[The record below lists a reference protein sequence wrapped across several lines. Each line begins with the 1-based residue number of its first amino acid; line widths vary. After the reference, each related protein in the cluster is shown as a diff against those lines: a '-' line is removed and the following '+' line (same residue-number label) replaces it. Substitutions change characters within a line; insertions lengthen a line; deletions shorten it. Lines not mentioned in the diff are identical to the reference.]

1 MINMTR
7 LLEREDQLA
16 TLGELQ
22 GAVASGSGHA
32 VFVAG
37 EAGAG
42 KSALVQ
48 QFCDSAAA
56 SSRVMFGFCD
66 ALASPRP
73 LGPLVDIAP
82 SLGAD
87 VTELLKG
94 RRRHELFEATLAAL
108 SGHDQPSIVVFE
120 DLQWA
125 DQATLDLLR
134 FLGRRLSAAGTL
146 LVGTYRE
153 DEVGPEHLF
162 RVVLGDLASCAWVDR
177 MVVPPLSQA
186 AVASLSA
193 GSRIDPARLHRDTGG
208 NPFFVTEV
216 LSSGEPGV
224 PAAVADAVMSRASR
238 LSGLARFALEAAA
251 VIGSRVEPSLVLR
264 IGGVDALA
272 LDECVSAGMLSFNA
286 PFFVFRHELARQAIV
301 SATPPHRR
309 VSLHA
314 EVLGLLRGGAANP
327 DLLAGLADHAE
338 QAGDADAVLEYAPRA
353 AEVAS
358 GLQAHRQAETQY
370 ARALRFADAAP
381 LETRAM
387 LLERR
392 SYECYLIDHLA
403 DAIDATR
410 QALEIWRL
418 LDRPLKIGDNLRLLS
433 RIQWVCGQRADAEAA
448 GSEALAVLEPL
459 PPGPELAMAVS
470 NQAQLGMLAGDHDRA
485 VTWGERAIEMA
496 RELGEGR
503 VLANALN
510 NVGTSRLMRGD
521 LRGEELLLES
531 LRIAV
536 EDGFEDD
543 ASRAY
548 SNLAAAW
555 GNLSDFSRA
564 RKYLDEGLAYCNQH
578 DLYSAGLCIAAEQ
591 SLFLVNEGRWD
602 EAMTSATSLLEE
614 RKLARISKIELI
626 VVQARVRTRRGE
638 PGVWPLLDEA
648 LELAVPTEELQYLG
662 FVAAARAEARWLS
675 GETARVEAEVRA
687 TFEMAVSLND
697 SWYLGEL
704 AFWLWKA
711 GHLTEPPEG
720 AAPQFALQIAGDWN
734 AAAER
739 WAAMGFPYEAAQA
752 LADGDEAAVRR
763 GLAEFDRLGAR
774 PAAAEA
780 GRRLRAMG
788 VRGIPRGPRMSTK
801 ANAAGLTTREQ
812 EILQLVADG
821 LSNRDIAARLFL
833 SEKTVGHH
841 VSAILGKLDVPSRR
855 QAARYALMP
864 ETVQPTAARS

>member
-1 MINMTR
+1 MNMTQ
-7 LLEREDQLA
+7 LLEREAQLA
-16 TLGELQ
+16 TLAELQ
-22 GAVASGSGHA
+22 GEVAAGSGHA

-48 QFCDSAAA
+48 RFCDSAAA
-56 SSRVMFGFCD
+56 SSRILVGFCD
-66 ALASPRP
+66 PLASPRP

-82 SLGAD
+82 GLGAD
-87 VTELLKG
+87 VADLLKG
-94 RRRHELFEATLAAL
+94 RRRHELFEATLTAL
-108 SGHDQPSIVVFE
+108 AGHRQPSIVVFE

-134 FLGRRLSAAGTL
+134 FLGRRLPAAGTL

-153 DEVGPEHLF
+153 DEVGPDHLF

-177 MVVPPLSQA
+177 MVVPPLSAA

-193 GSRIDPARLHRDTGG
+193 GSAIDSAALHRDTGG

-216 LSSGEPGV
+216 LASGEPGV

-238 LSGLARFALEAAA
+238 LTGLARFALEAAA
-251 VIGSRVEPSLVLR
+251 VIGRRVEPSLLLR

-272 LDECVSAGMLSFNA
+272 LDECVSAGMLSFTP

-314 EVLGLLRGGAANP
+314 EVLGLLRGGALSP
-327 DLLAGLADHAE
+327 ELLARLADHAE
-338 QAGDADAVLEYAPRA
+338 EAGDPEAVLEYAPRA
-353 AEVAS
+353 AELAS

-370 ARALRFADAAP
+370 ARALRFADNAEV
-381 LETRAM
+381 ETRAI

-403 DAIDATR
+403 DAVDATR
-410 QALEIWRL
+410 QAIEIWRR
-418 LDRPLKIGDNLRLLS
+418 LDRPLKVGDNLRLLS
-433 RIQWVCGQRADAEAA
+433 RIQWVCGQGEEAESA
-448 GSEALAVLEPL
+448 GTEALAVLEPL

-470 NQAQLGMLAGDHDRA
+470 NQSQLGMLAGDHDRA
-485 VTWGERAIEMA
+485 ITWGERAIEMA
-496 RELGEGR
+496 RELGEER

-510 NVGTSRLMRGD
+510 NVGSSRLMRGD
-521 LRGEELLLES
+521 LGGEELLLES

-536 EDGFEDD
+536 ENGLEDD
-543 ASRAY
+543 AGRAY
-548 SNLAAAW
+548 SNLAASW
-555 GNLSDFSRA
+555 GMLSDFKRS

-578 DLYSAGLCIAAEQ
+578 DLYSAGLCIKAEQ
-591 SLFLVNEGRWD
+591 SFGLVNEGRWD

-626 VVQARVRTRRGE
+626 LVQARVRTRRGE
-638 PGVWPLLDEA
+638 PDVWPLLDEA
-648 LELAVPTEELQYLG
+648 LELAVPTAELQYLG
-662 FVAAARAEARWLS
+662 LVAAARAEARWLS

-687 TFEMAVSLND
+687 AFEMAVSLND
-697 SWYLGEL
+697 SWYMGEL

-711 GHLTEPPEG
+711 GHLVEPPAG
-720 AAPQFALQIAGDWN
+720 AAPQFALQIAGDWKG
-734 AAAER
+734 AAER
-739 WAAMGFPYEAAQA
+739 WAVIGFPYEAAQA
-752 LADGDEAAVRR
+752 LADGDEAAVRQA
-763 GLAEFDRLGAR
+763 LAEFDRLGAR

-780 GRRLRAMG
+780 ARRLRVMG

-801 ANAAGLTTREQ
+801 ANAAGLTSREQ
-812 EILQLVADG
+812 EILQLVAEG
-821 LSNRDIAARLFL
+821 LTNRDIAARLFL

-841 VSAILGKLDVPSRR
+841 VSAILGKLDVPSRT
-855 QAARYALMP
+855 QAARLAATQ
-864 ETVQPTAARS
+864 ETRQPTATR